1 MNNID
6 VNNCYVVE
14 DWITYDWTDK
24 GRWYFDDITDA
35 LDFWERENDDGG
47 DLEIFE
53 IADGVKKGIE
63 F

>member
-6 VNNCYVVE
+6 VKNCFVVE
-14 DWITYDWTDK
+14 DWITFDWTDK
-24 GRWYFDDITDA
+24 GRWYFDNEADA
-35 LDFWERENDDGG
+35 LEFWERENDNGG

-53 IADGVKKGIE
+53 IVEGVKKGIE